1 MLDAPTVIDQ
11 ELAMNDADIYS
22 AQGFGATLGPGQS
35 WGLLIVDFVVG
46 FTDPALFGGGNIGAA
61 VQRTRELLA
70 FARREALP
78 VSHTRVVYADD
89 GADAGIFA
97 LRNPRSLK
105 LTESSAASQIVQELT
120 PVVGERII
128 RKTEPSAFFC
138 TALASWLQL
147 RGVDT
152 LLVAGCTTSG
162 CVRASVVDAM
172 SHNFRPVVISDCV
185 GDRALDPHHANLFDM
200 RQKYADVMDLD
211 QAMASFREQR
221 QARAKA

>member
-1 MLDAPTVIDQ
+1 MSNTDVYA
-11 ELAMNDADIYS
+11 
-22 AQGFGATLGPGQS
+22 AQGFGATIGPGQR

-70 FARREALP
+70 FARRETLP
-78 VSHTRVVYADD
+78 VAHTRVVYADD

-97 LRNPRSLK
+97 LRNPRSLL
-105 LTESSAASQIVQELT
+105 LTESSAASQIVPELT
-120 PVVGERII
+120 PFKGERII

-138 TALASWLQL
+138 TALAPWLLL

-152 LLVAGCTTSG
+152 LLIAGCTTSG

-172 SHNFRPVVISDCV
+172 SHNFRPVVVSDCV
-185 GDRALDPHHANLFDM
+185 GDRALEPHHANLFDM
-200 RQKYADVMDLD
+200 RQKYADVMDCD
-211 QAMASFREQR
+211 QAIAAFHAQR
-221 QARAKA
+221 RTQAQA